1 MAKPGAVQIT
11 KSSGMLLTIVISML
25 LMAGFYLVLSSS
37 AYMSMLSLAILVG
50 AILLAERLGYLEHV
64 FELFRLHRRLAMLL
78 IVGYI
83 FVLPFLLRQGYL
95 MHILILICIYAT
107 ICIGINFQMGS
118 TDMVNFAPAAFF
130 GVGAYTSAMLSTK
143 LGVSPWLGFIAA
155 AIMGVLIGYIVGAP
169 TLKTKGYY
177 LSLVTIAM
185 QTVFYLM
192 LMNTR
197 AVGGP
202 NGLPGVPPFMIGEYS
217 FRGPLV
223 LFGATLPYQVHY
235 FYLAAVI
242 LILAALFAAKL
253 YNSRVGLAWNAIAGD
268 DIVAACQG
276 VNLVKT
282 KLLAFCIGGAFAS
295 VAGVVYAHY
304 MTYVGPD
311 DFTFLRS
318 LIILS
323 MIILGGMDN
332 VIGVIAGAAIL
343 TLVDQKLMELTDF
356 RMLAYGLVIVVMLL
370 LRSEG
375 IIPRRIRTYGE
386 YVKLKPSMLD
396 LNKGFTKPAKQ
407 NMADK

>member
-1 MAKPGAVQIT
+1 MARPGTIEINKSNGIMAVIA
-11 KSSGMLLTIVISML
+11 ISLL
-25 LMAGFYLVLSSS
+25 LMTGFYFVISSS
-37 AYMSMLSLAILVG
+37 AYLSMFFLALIVSV
-50 AILLAERLGYLEHV
+50 ILLSERLGYLEFV
-64 FELFRLHRRLAMLL
+64 FELFRLHSKLAMLL
-78 IVGYI
+78 IVGYV
-83 FVLPFLLRQGYL
+83 FVLPFILRQGYL

-107 ICIGINFQMGS
+107 ICLGINFQMGS

-130 GVGAYTSAMLSTK
+130 GVGAYTSAMLTIK
-143 LGVSPWLGFIAA
+143 LGMSPWLGFIAA
-155 AIMGVLIGYIVGAP
+155 AVMGVLIGYIVGAP

-192 LMNTR
+192 LMNTK

-202 NGLPGVPPFMIGEYS
+202 NGLPGVPPFTIGDYT
-217 FRGPLV
+217 FRGTFT
-223 LFGATLPYQVHY
+223 LFGANLPYQVHY
-235 FYLAAVI
+235 FYMAAI
-242 LILAALFAAKL
+242 MLILAALFAAKL
-253 YNSRVGLAWNAIAGD
+253 YNSRIGLAWNAIAGD
-268 DIVAACQG
+268 DVVAACQG
-276 VNLVKT
+276 INLTKT

-356 RMLAYGLVIVVMLL
+356 RMLAYGLVIVIMLL

-386 YVKLKPSMLD
+386 YVRLKPSMLD
-396 LNKGFTKPAKQ
+396 YKGGFSKPAGQ
-407 NMADK
+407 NTADK